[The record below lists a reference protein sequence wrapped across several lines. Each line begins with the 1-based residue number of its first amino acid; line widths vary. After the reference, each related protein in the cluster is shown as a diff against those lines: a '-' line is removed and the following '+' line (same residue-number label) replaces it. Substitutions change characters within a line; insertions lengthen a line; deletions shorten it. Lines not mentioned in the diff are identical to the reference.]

1 MTIIEYRLSILVPG
15 WNAEPYIENC
25 IKSLLENDY
34 QNLKIIIIAGGLDKS
49 FEIALKLQKEYP
61 NKIKALEQ
69 KMPHKNKALNLGL
82 KEVDGD
88 IIVITD
94 VDCVYQKNW
103 LSRINEIF
111 QDKKFNVIS
120 GSFLPFQDRKNSLA
134 EFNRI
139 RHGTAII
146 NNKHKEVI
154 YGTKLCGANAAFRK
168 EIFLE
173 KLGKFEE
180 ISKTGD
186 DKILGIQFNEYGEE
200 IYFFRDIYVFTECY
214 SNNLRKFIRRR
225 IRWARDLFINPLEK
239 KQVFKLLLSF
249 GVALFKLFYPIA
261 TIIISYIF
269 FNPSY
274 IILLLLPWIVFYCI
288 WLINFYLEIKRVS
301 YKVNNLLKTNFNHKK
316 AFKIVPL
323 LFFVFG
329 IITIVSLIY
338 PRRHKW

>member
-1 MTIIEYRLSILVPG
+1 MSKMEFNISVLIPG
-15 WNAEPYIENC
+15 WNAEKYIENC

-34 QNLKIIIIAGGLDKS
+34 KNFKIIIIVGGLDKS
-49 FEIALKLQKEYP
+49 FEIALKFQKLYP

-69 KMPHKNKALNLGL
+69 KTPHKNKALNLGL
-82 KEVDGD
+82 VEVEGD

-111 QDKKFNVIS
+111 QDKKSNVIT

-146 NNKHKEVI
+146 NNKHTEVVT
-154 YGTKLCGANAAFRK
+154 GTKLCGANAAFRK
-168 EIFLE
+168 EVFLR
-173 KLGKFEE
+173 KIGKFEE

-186 DKILGIQFNEYGEE
+186 DKILGMQFNEKGEE

-214 SNNLRKFIRRR
+214 SNNFKKFIRRR

-249 GVALFKLFYPIA
+249 GVALFKLFYPIVA
-261 TIIISYIF
+261 IIISFIF

-274 IILLLLPWIVFYCI
+274 IILLLLPWIIFYCI

-301 YKVNNLLKTNFNHKK
+301 SKVNNQLRTEFNYKK
-316 AFKIVPL
+316 AFKIGPI
-323 LFFVFG
+323 LFFAFG

-338 PRRHKW
+338 PKRHKW